1 MKFVVLLW
9 IAVVVLIV
17 AALVG
22 IVMRFGKLIYC
33 DLYIMRHGA
42 KLTGT
47 CRRYRFERWRCG
59 HDIEWHDESG
69 ISRKRRFDVLL
80 PRLKYP
86 CEITVYSLNDVEGL
100 GVCEVFKNALL
111 LAVSVATLALIVWGA
126 IEMFVI

>member
-1 MKFVVLLW
+1 MKFIVLLW
-9 IAVVVLIV
+9 VAVMVLVV

-33 DLYIMRHGA
+33 DLYIMRHGV

-47 CRRYRFERWRCG
+47 CSRYHFQHWYCG
-59 HDIEWHDESG
+59 HDVEWRNESG
-69 ISRKRRFDVLL
+69 NPRRRRFNVFL

-86 CEITVYSLNDVEGL
+86 CEITVYSLNGVESL

-111 LAVSVATLALIVWGA
+111 LAVSVATLALIVWDT
-126 IEMFVI
+126 IEMFII